1 MEKTGSMGIG
11 MREIRPR
18 LKSKMFRR
26 KEAFLIEKPSV
37 LGPIFR
43 GRNIFLKKGLLNETE

>member
-37 LGPIFR
+37 LGPFFR